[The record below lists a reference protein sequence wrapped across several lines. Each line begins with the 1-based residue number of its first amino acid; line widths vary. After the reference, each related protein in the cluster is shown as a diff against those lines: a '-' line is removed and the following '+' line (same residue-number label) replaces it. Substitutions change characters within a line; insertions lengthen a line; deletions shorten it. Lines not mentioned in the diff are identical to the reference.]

1 MVCIRVTFWSSFVDH
16 CFWNHYCLPI
26 CGICPPK
33 LHYWQIFLSQFITF
47 IENPKQRYIIS
58 MFMII
63 MCRGSSAACWMH
75 DEECGPFFLL
85 KLEIN
90 ERKKRKK
97 RCSDR
102 GFFGHCSSESTRH
115 TLTRAVWL
123 FGSLSIAREGKGR
136 AAKQESQFRGS
147 KQELPGVLWGGGGRW
162 TGVRTLRNPP
172 RKLTPLAQNFIAR
185 QRNPTSRRKSLVFS

>member
-147 KQELPGVLWGGGGRW
+147 KQELPGVLWGGGG
-162 TGVRTLRNPP
+162 GGEQEFVLCGIPPENSLR
-172 RKLTPLAQNFIAR
+172 
-185 QRNPTSRRKSLVFS
+185 SLRIL